1 MDIYIKQTNKYI
13 NVEWTSP
20 LNKQINILLCNGHL
34 H

>member
-1 MDIYIKQTNKYI
+1 MDISIKQTNKYI

-20 LNKQINILLCNGHL
+20 LNKQIKILLYNGHL